1 MPHALTEPR
10 IKRPHPLILL
20 LGCLA
25 AAALLSHVLP
35 AGRYER
41 KDDPATGR
49 SVVVPG
55 TYHNVPPAPVGMFQ
69 AVVAVPKGLVDAA
82 SVVFLVFLVGG
93 AFAVVEQTGAL
104 GDAVA
109 WLAKRLGRRETLVI
123 PITVLAFALGGITEN
138 MQEEIIA
145 FVPIL
150 LLLTRRLGFDP
161 LTAAAMSLGGAA
173 IGSASSPI
181 NPFQVGQK
189 LALPLWGA
197 LLGLG
202 VVAIVAGIALGLR

>member
-1 MPHALTEPR
+1 
-10 IKRPHPLILL
+10 
-20 LGCLA
+20 
-25 AAALLSHVLP
+25 
-35 AGRYER
+35 
-41 KDDPATGR
+41 
-49 SVVVPG
+49 VVVPG

-93 AFAVVEQTGAL
+93 AFAVVEQTGPP

-161 LTAAAMSLGGAA
+161 LTDHPIEVGVGHLDGSVQPDRLPAVGALGTGGQTLEVHPVQRGTERTADSDGAA
-173 IGSASSPI
+173 RIGGRTHAS
-181 NPFQVGQK
+181 V
-189 LALPLWGA
+189 
-197 LLGLG
+197 
-202 VVAIVAGIALGLR
+202 